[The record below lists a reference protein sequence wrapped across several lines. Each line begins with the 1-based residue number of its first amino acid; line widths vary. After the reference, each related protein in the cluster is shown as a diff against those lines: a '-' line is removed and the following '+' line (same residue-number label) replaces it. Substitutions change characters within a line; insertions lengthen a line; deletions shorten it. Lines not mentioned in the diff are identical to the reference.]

1 MFRRQANITF
11 NSRRWVSHHTRPRKL
26 VYTLTSGAAF
36 ATSVAVVAAA
46 AATVAG
52 QKYIEGSSIHN
63 DAPATSI
70 STVTSE
76 KMKAGTARVGG
87 ANDNG
92 DEELKLMVWGSNR

>member
-1 MFRRQANITF
+1 MFRRQANTTF
-11 NSRRWVSHHTRPRKL
+11 NSRRWFSHRTRPRKL

-36 ATSVAVVAAA
+36 ATSVAVVAA

-70 STVTSE
+70 STATSE
-76 KMKAGTARVGG
+76 KMKAGTTRVGG
-87 ANDNG
+87 ANDSG
-92 DEELKLMVWGSNR
+92 DEELKLLVWGTNR